1 MSDTASEYACYI
13 LNKYFGEAATVSTH
27 ILCVKGS
34 SSLSEILR
42 DSHKK
47 LHSSRV
53 CKCLI
58 SLIRHSML
66 TIQKDS
72 ILKYSL
78 NYERIFF
85 VPRLP
90 LFCKLVFHYY
100 GKVAEQAMIY
110 FSMFGRGS
118 LSDLL
123 VYCVKKHL
131 HSKLPVEEQHS
142 YVEALGTTVTT
153 LVKTNVL
160 QIVNPKLWSVE
171 SNKETN
177 VSAVPSRTAEAPV
190 HVNVSESEMQIPKD
204 DICEAL
210 HNYISSGFV
219 NWPIANERNN
229 EPVRKRVKRYDESSE
244 LVKSLKLVV
253 CPNIKT
259 LETMWRDRLICQ
271 LASEKLGEICG
282 DILSHLLCIATAANR
297 GTGITSTESGAVS
310 RSELLRSMRIV
321 PDHISSYISLLI
333 DDEVKF
339 LLQQPGLAGYMYTC
353 PYKYVIKQLFIKNV
367 EYIIQVLF
375 ESNGLRI
382 FRFLLLSGPS
392 NLEEVERKVLLPQ
405 SDFRRILPRM
415 VSMGLITTTEL
426 SRTKEYTADTIF
438 CLYSINLL
446 QVARLVIELSQH
458 EVFRISLR
466 RDYEFSQ
473 KSRLIEQRYRIESLI
488 LQHQA
493 KLNEYNESSSS
504 ASLND
509 SNESESQHK
518 ESIESLKSSIT
529 PAELHQ
535 LTVLSDKLSKLIN
548 CEYKCHTAWFVA
560 DLFLRLHS

>member
-27 ILCVKGS
+27 ILCVKGA
-34 SSLSEILR
+34 SSLLEILK

-47 LHSSRV
+47 LHPSRV

-58 SLIRHSML
+58 SLTRHSVL
-66 TIQKDS
+66 TIRKDLM
-72 ILKYSL
+72 LKYSL

-110 FSMFGRGS
+110 FSMVGRGS
-118 LSDLL
+118 LGDLF

-131 HSKLPVEEQHS
+131 DRKLPVEEQHS

-160 QIVNPKLWSVE
+160 QIVNPKLWLDDP
-171 SNKETN
+171 NKETTASN
-177 VSAVPSRTAEAPV
+177 VSSRTTDTP
-190 HVNVSESEMQIPKD
+190 VNVAGSESEIKIPKE

-219 NWPIANERNN
+219 NWPITNERTS
-229 EPVRKRVKRYDESSE
+229 EPVRKRAKRHDESSE

-253 CPNIKT
+253 CPNIQT

-297 GTGITSTESGAVS
+297 GTGINSPESGAVS
-310 RSELLRSMRIV
+310 RSELLRSMRTV
-321 PDHISSYISLLI
+321 PDHIASYISLLI

-339 LLQQPGLAGYMYTC
+339 ILQQPGLAGYMYTC
-353 PYKYVIKQLFIKNV
+353 PYKFVVKQLFIKNV

-375 ESNGLRI
+375 ESNGLRV
-382 FRFLLLSGPS
+382 FRYLLLAGPS
-392 NLEEVERKVLLPQ
+392 NLEEIERKVLLPQ

-458 EVFRISLR
+458 EVYRISLR

-493 KLNEYNESSSS
+493 KLSEYNESSSAVS
-504 ASLND
+504 PND
-509 SNESESQHK
+509 SNDSESQHK
-518 ESIESLKSSIT
+518 ESVESLKSSIT

-535 LTVLSDKLSKLIN
+535 LTVLSNKLSKLIS

>member
-1 MSDTASEYACYI
+1 MSDTASRYASYI

-27 ILCVKGS
+27 ILCVKGA
-34 SSLSEILR
+34 SSLLEILK
-42 DSHKK
+42 DSHIK
-47 LHSSRV
+47 LNSAKV

-66 TIQKDS
+66 TIRQEEV
-72 ILKYSL
+72 LKYSL
-78 NYERIFF
+78 NYERIFYI
-85 VPRLP
+85 PRLP

-110 FSMFGRGS
+110 FSMVGRAS

-131 HSKLPVEEQHS
+131 RRKLSLEEQHS

-153 LVKTNVL
+153 LVKTSVL
-160 QIVNPKLWSVE
+160 QIVNPKGWSAE
-171 SNKETN
+171 CNKETSASTVSSRPAEPSAN
-177 VSAVPSRTAEAPV
+177 VTVP
-190 HVNVSESEMQIPKD
+190 ESELQISKD
-204 DICEAL
+204 EICEAL
-210 HNYISSGFV
+210 HTYIASGFV
-219 NWPIANERNN
+219 NWPIVSERNR
-229 EPVRKRVKRYDESSE
+229 EPSRKRVKRYDESSE
-244 LVKSLKLVV
+244 LVKSLKLTV
-253 CPNIKT
+253 CLNIQT

-271 LASEKLGEICG
+271 LASEKLGETCG

-297 GTGITSTESGAVS
+297 GTGITSPESGIVS
-310 RSELLRSMRIV
+310 RSELLRSMRTV
-321 PDHISSYISLLI
+321 PDHVSSYISLLT

-353 PYKYVIKQLFIKNV
+353 PYKHVIKQLFIKNV

-382 FRFLLLSGPS
+382 FRYLLLAGPS
-392 NLEEVERKVLLPQ
+392 NLEEIERKVLLPQ
-405 SDFRRILPRM
+405 SDFRRILPRL
-415 VSMGLITTTEL
+415 VSMGFITTTEL

-438 CLYSINLL
+438 CLYSVNLL
-446 QVARLVIELSQH
+446 QVARLVIELSQY

-488 LQHQA
+488 LQHQT
-493 KLNEYNESSSS
+493 KLNECTETSSS

-509 SNESESQHK
+509 LNDSESQHK
-518 ESIESLKSSIT
+518 ESVESLKSSIT

-535 LTVLSDKLSKLIN
+535 LTVLSNKLSKLVI

>member
-1 MSDTASEYACYI
+1 MSDTASRYANYI

-27 ILCVKGS
+27 ILCVKGA
-34 SSLSEILR
+34 SSLLEILK
-42 DSHKK
+42 DSHIK
-47 LHSSRV
+47 LNSARV
-53 CKCLI
+53 CNCLI

-66 TIQKDS
+66 TIRQEEV
-72 ILKYSL
+72 LKYSL
-78 NYERIFF
+78 NYERIFYI
-85 VPRLP
+85 PRLP

-110 FSMFGRGS
+110 FSMVGRAS

-131 HSKLPVEEQHS
+131 RRKLSLEEQHS

-153 LVKTNVL
+153 LVKTSVL
-160 QIVNPKLWSVE
+160 QIVNPKIWSAE
-171 SNKETN
+171 CNKETSTSTVSSRPPESSAN
-177 VSAVPSRTAEAPV
+177 VPVP
-190 HVNVSESEMQIPKD
+190 ESELQIPKD

-210 HNYISSGFV
+210 HTYIASGFV
-219 NWPIANERNN
+219 NWPIVNERNR
-229 EPVRKRVKRYDESSE
+229 EPVRKRMKRYDESSE
-244 LVKSLKLVV
+244 LVKSLKLTV
-253 CPNIKT
+253 CLNIQT

-271 LASEKLGEICG
+271 LASEKLGETCG

-297 GTGITSTESGAVS
+297 GTGITSPESGIVS
-310 RSELLRSMRIV
+310 RSELLRSMRTV
-321 PDHISSYISLLI
+321 PDHVSSYISLLT

-339 LLQQPGLAGYMYTC
+339 LLQQPGLSGYMYTC
-353 PYKYVIKQLFIKNV
+353 PYKHVVKQLFIKNV

-382 FRFLLLSGPS
+382 FRYLLLAGPS
-392 NLEEVERKVLLPQ
+392 NLEEIERKVLLPQ
-405 SDFRRILPRM
+405 SDFRRILPRL
-415 VSMGLITTTEL
+415 VSMGFIATTEL

-488 LQHQA
+488 LQHQT
-493 KLNEYNESSSS
+493 KLNEYTETSSS

-509 SNESESQHK
+509 LNDSESQHK
-518 ESIESLKSSIT
+518 ESVESLKSSIT

-535 LTVLSDKLSKLIN
+535 LTVLSNKLSKLVI

>member
-27 ILCVKGS
+27 ILCVKGA
-34 SSLSEILR
+34 SSLLEILK

-47 LHSSRV
+47 LHPSRV

-58 SLIRHSML
+58 SLTRHSVL
-66 TIQKDS
+66 TIRKDLM
-72 ILKYSL
+72 LKYSL

-110 FSMFGRGS
+110 FSMVGRGS
-118 LSDLL
+118 LGDLF

-131 HSKLPVEEQHS
+131 DLPVEEQHS

-160 QIVNPKLWSVE
+160 QIVNPKLWLDDP
-171 SNKETN
+171 NKETTASN
-177 VSAVPSRTAEAPV
+177 VSSRTTDTP
-190 HVNVSESEMQIPKD
+190 VNVAGSESEIKIPKE

-219 NWPIANERNN
+219 NWPITNERTS
-229 EPVRKRVKRYDESSE
+229 EPVRKRAKRHDESSE

-253 CPNIKT
+253 CPNIQT

-297 GTGITSTESGAVS
+297 GTGINSPESGAVS
-310 RSELLRSMRIV
+310 RSELLRSMRTV
-321 PDHISSYISLLI
+321 PDHIASYISLLI

-339 LLQQPGLAGYMYTC
+339 ILQQPGLAGYMYTC
-353 PYKYVIKQLFIKNV
+353 PYKFVVKQLFIKNV

-375 ESNGLRI
+375 ESNGLRV
-382 FRFLLLSGPS
+382 FRYLLLAGPS
-392 NLEEVERKVLLPQ
+392 NLEEIERKVLLPQ

-458 EVFRISLR
+458 EVYRISLR

-493 KLNEYNESSSS
+493 KLSEYNESSSAVS
-504 ASLND
+504 PND
-509 SNESESQHK
+509 SNDSESQHK
-518 ESIESLKSSIT
+518 ESVESLKSSIT

-535 LTVLSDKLSKLIN
+535 LTVLSNKLSKLIS

>member
-297 GTGITSTESGAVS
+297 GTGITSPESGAVS
-310 RSELLRSMRIV
+310 RSEVGL
-321 PDHISSYISLLI
+321 HIS
-333 DDEVKF
+333 
-339 LLQQPGLAGYMYTC
+339 
-353 PYKYVIKQLFIKNV
+353 LF
-367 EYIIQVLF
+367 
-375 ESNGLRI
+375 S
-382 FRFLLLSGPS
+382 
-392 NLEEVERKVLLPQ
+392 
-405 SDFRRILPRM
+405 
-415 VSMGLITTTEL
+415 
-426 SRTKEYTADTIF
+426 
-438 CLYSINLL
+438 
-446 QVARLVIELSQH
+446 
-458 EVFRISLR
+458 
-466 RDYEFSQ
+466 
-473 KSRLIEQRYRIESLI
+473 
-488 LQHQA
+488 
-493 KLNEYNESSSS
+493 
-504 ASLND
+504 
-509 SNESESQHK
+509 
-518 ESIESLKSSIT
+518 
-529 PAELHQ
+529 
-535 LTVLSDKLSKLIN
+535 
-548 CEYKCHTAWFVA
+548 
-560 DLFLRLHS
+560 

>member
-100 GKVAEQAMIY
+100 GKVAEQTMIY

-171 SNKETN
+171 SNKETD
-177 VSAVPSRTAEAPV
+177 VSTVPSRTAEAPV

-219 NWPIANERNN
+219 TWPIANERNN

-310 RSELLRSMRIV
+310 RSEVGL
-321 PDHISSYISLLI
+321 HIS
-333 DDEVKF
+333 
-339 LLQQPGLAGYMYTC
+339 
-353 PYKYVIKQLFIKNV
+353 LF
-367 EYIIQVLF
+367 
-375 ESNGLRI
+375 S
-382 FRFLLLSGPS
+382 
-392 NLEEVERKVLLPQ
+392 
-405 SDFRRILPRM
+405 
-415 VSMGLITTTEL
+415 
-426 SRTKEYTADTIF
+426 
-438 CLYSINLL
+438 
-446 QVARLVIELSQH
+446 
-458 EVFRISLR
+458 
-466 RDYEFSQ
+466 
-473 KSRLIEQRYRIESLI
+473 
-488 LQHQA
+488 
-493 KLNEYNESSSS
+493 
-504 ASLND
+504 
-509 SNESESQHK
+509 
-518 ESIESLKSSIT
+518 
-529 PAELHQ
+529 
-535 LTVLSDKLSKLIN
+535 
-548 CEYKCHTAWFVA
+548 
-560 DLFLRLHS
+560 

>member
-1 MSDTASEYACYI
+1 MSDTASRYASYI

-27 ILCVKGS
+27 ILCVKGA
-34 SSLSEILR
+34 SSLLEILK
-42 DSHKK
+42 DSHIK
-47 LHSSRV
+47 LNSAKV

-66 TIQKDS
+66 TIRQEEV
-72 ILKYSL
+72 LKYSL
-78 NYERIFF
+78 NYERIFYI
-85 VPRLP
+85 PRLP

-110 FSMFGRGS
+110 FSMVGRAS

-131 HSKLPVEEQHS
+131 RRKLSLEEQHS

-153 LVKTNVL
+153 LVKTSVL
-160 QIVNPKLWSVE
+160 QIVNPKGWSAE
-171 SNKETN
+171 CNKETSASTVSSRPAEPSAN
-177 VSAVPSRTAEAPV
+177 VTVP
-190 HVNVSESEMQIPKD
+190 ESELQISKD
-204 DICEAL
+204 EICEAL
-210 HNYISSGFV
+210 HTYIASGFV
-219 NWPIANERNN
+219 NWPIVSERNR
-229 EPVRKRVKRYDESSE
+229 EPSRKRVKRYDESSE
-244 LVKSLKLVV
+244 SLKLTV
-253 CPNIKT
+253 CLNIQT

-271 LASEKLGEICG
+271 LASEKLGETCG

-297 GTGITSTESGAVS
+297 GTGITSPESGIVS
-310 RSELLRSMRIV
+310 RSELLRSMRTV
-321 PDHISSYISLLI
+321 PDHVSSYISLLT

-339 LLQQPGLAGYMYTC
+339 LLQQPGLAVENLKFFPSLPKT
-353 PYKYVIKQLFIKNV
+353 YKHVIKQLFIKNV

-382 FRFLLLSGPS
+382 FRYLLLAGPS
-392 NLEEVERKVLLPQ
+392 NLEEIERKVLLPQ
-405 SDFRRILPRM
+405 SDFRRILPR
-415 VSMGLITTTEL
+415 LEL

-438 CLYSINLL
+438 CLYSVNLL
-446 QVARLVIELSQH
+446 QVARLVIELSQY

-488 LQHQA
+488 LQHQT
-493 KLNEYNESSSS
+493 KLNECTETSSS

-509 SNESESQHK
+509 LNDSESQHK
-518 ESIESLKSSIT
+518 ESVESLKSSIT

-535 LTVLSDKLSKLIN
+535 LTVLSNKLSKLVI